1 MPSGCRSKERM
12 TDIGKG
18 TQFCGEMAA
27 EAQKKSVEKRASN
40 GRLRRAAEQIVT
52 EEVAAQIIQAFVEKA
67 QTGDNSAG
75 VFLRDLLGE
84 KPKEQIEQTINEI
97 AFRVEGVSPEEADE
111 IFG

>member
-1 MPSGCRSKERM
+1 MANKNAGKNGVSTRFSGNFAVKAQSKS
-12 TDIGKG
+12 
-18 TQFCGEMAA
+18 A
-27 EAQKKSVEKRASN
+27 EKRASN

-67 QTGDNSAG
+67 QAGDNSAG

-97 AFRVEGVSPEEADE
+97 AFRVEGVSQEEADE

>member
-12 TDIGKG
+12 ADIGKG
-18 TQFCGEMAA
+18 TRFSGEIAV
-27 EAQKKSVEKRASN
+27 EAQKKSAEKRASN

-67 QTGDNSAG
+67 QEGDNSAG